1 MISSELVE
9 NITSNEVKEEYSRDL
24 SLPRSYE
31 AAMEALSSLI
41 SGRKR
46 GKKNVVLG
54 KYSKLERMMMYV
66 KVIWVNGVFL
76 CLIWKSFMSSFTAYV
91 TYLVMW
97 HFGLSLYID
106 KWSSLNVLFRRMQ

>member
-1 MISSELVE
+1 MLGEGGGVGVGVISLCILPLVELLLPQLIIADVSGLRSGMISSELVE

-66 KVIWVNGVFL
+66 KVI
-76 CLIWKSFMSSFTAYV
+76 
-91 TYLVMW
+91 
-97 HFGLSLYID
+97 
-106 KWSSLNVLFRRMQ
+106 